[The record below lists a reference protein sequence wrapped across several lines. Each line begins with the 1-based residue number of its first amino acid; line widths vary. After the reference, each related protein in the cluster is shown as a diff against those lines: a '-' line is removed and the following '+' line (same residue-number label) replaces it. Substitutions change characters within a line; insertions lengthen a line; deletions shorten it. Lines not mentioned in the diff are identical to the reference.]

1 MGPGGVGPPGSAID
15 GVVHWGIRG
24 LRALIAQKN
33 TLRRGSVPLDAA
45 VLLLNESRVRLG
57 RTVRRV
63 STHTDA
69 EDAIDGMDLGV
80 LSYDEEV
87 VEEAE

>member
-1 MGPGGVGPPGSAID
+1 M
-15 GVVHWGIRG
+15 
-24 LRALIAQKN
+24 
-33 TLRRGSVPLDAA
+33 
-45 VLLLNESRVRLG
+45 LLNERRVRLG

-69 EDAIDGMDLGV
+69 DDAIDGMNLGV
-80 LSYDEEV
+80 LSNVEEV

>member
-1 MGPGGVGPPGSAID
+1 MSPGGVGPPGSAIE

-33 TLRRGSVPLDAA
+33 TLRRGSVHLMQQCCFSI
-45 VLLLNESRVRLG
+45 ERRVRLG
-57 RTVRRV
+57 WTVRRV

-69 EDAIDGMDLGV
+69 DDAIDGMDLGV
-80 LSYDEEV
+80 LSYAEEV